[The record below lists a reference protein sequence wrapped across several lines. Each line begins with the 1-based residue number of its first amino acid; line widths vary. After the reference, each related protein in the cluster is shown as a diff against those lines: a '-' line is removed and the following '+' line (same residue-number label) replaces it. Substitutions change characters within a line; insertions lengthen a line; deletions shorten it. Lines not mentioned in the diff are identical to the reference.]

1 MVKVKDVLYAYS
13 FVIPALIIIGIFVLV
28 PVINGVILSLQNV
41 YLIKDVPLEFVGL
54 DNFAKL
60 FAGEDVFLIAAINTV
75 IWSVAGTALTL
86 LLGLF
91 LGLVLNVEFKLT
103 WLVRSLMLIPWILPD
118 VVVATEWKWM
128 FNTEMGIV
136 NQTLVDAGIIQRISD
151 IQWLSSPDMAL
162 FTCILIQVWRL
173 APLVGLMVLAT
184 LQGIPREHYE
194 AADVDGASSTN
205 KFIHI
210 TLPNLLYVA
219 IFGTLL
225 TLIWLFNSF
234 GIVFITTE
242 GGPIHATEIF
252 ATLIYKISFQNYKL
266 SEGAA
271 LGTINFIILFIISVS
286 YLVLIRR
293 RWGLR

>member
-1 MVKVKDVLYAYS
+1 MVKVKDTLYAYS
-13 FVIPALIIIGIFVLV
+13 FVLPALIIICIFILV
-28 PVINGVILSLQNV
+28 PVINGVTLSLQNV
-41 YLIKDVPLEFVGL
+41 YLISPKPLAFVGL
-54 DNFAKL
+54 DNFVTL
-60 FAGEDVFLIAAINTV
+60 FGDDVFWIAAVNTLIWTAVGTV
-75 IWSVAGTALTL
+75 ITM

-103 WLVRSLMLIPWILPD
+103 WLVRSLMLLPWILPD

-128 FNTEMGIV
+128 LNTEMGIANQMLV
-136 NQTLVDAGIIQRISD
+136 NVGIIGRISD
-151 IQWLSSPDMAL
+151 IQWLSGTDLAL
-162 FTCILIQVWRL
+162 LATILIQVWRL
-173 APLVGLMVLAT
+173 APLVGLLVLAT

-194 AADVDGASSTN
+194 AAEVDGASSAN
-205 KFIHI
+205 KLIHI

-225 TLIWLFNSF
+225 TMIWLFNSF

-252 ATLIYKISFQNYKL
+252 ATLIYKICFQNYKL
-266 SEGAA
+266 SVGAA
-271 LGTINFIILFIISVS
+271 LGTINFAVLFVISVS
-286 YLVLIRR
+286 YLLLIRR

>member
-1 MVKVKDVLYAYS
+1 MVKVKDTLYAYS
-13 FVIPALIIIGIFVLV
+13 FVLPALIIICIFILV
-28 PVINGVILSLQNV
+28 PVINGVTLSLQNV
-41 YLIKDVPLEFVGL
+41 YLISPKPLAFVGL
-54 DNFAKL
+54 DNFVTL
-60 FAGEDVFLIAAINTV
+60 FGDDVFWIAAVNTLIWTAVGTV
-75 IWSVAGTALTL
+75 ITM

-103 WLVRSLMLIPWILPD
+103 WLVRSLMLLPWILPD

-128 FNTEMGIV
+128 LNTEMGIV
-136 NQTLVDAGIIQRISD
+136 NQMLVNVGIIGRISD
-151 IQWLSSPDMAL
+151 IQWLSGTDLAL
-162 FTCILIQVWRL
+162 LTTILIQVWRL
-173 APLVGLMVLAT
+173 APLVGLLVLAT

-194 AADVDGASSTN
+194 AAEVDGASSAN
-205 KFIHI
+205 KLIHI

-225 TLIWLFNSF
+225 TMIWLFNSF

-252 ATLIYKISFQNYKL
+252 ATLIYKICFQNYKL
-266 SEGAA
+266 SVGAA
-271 LGTINFIILFIISVS
+271 LGTINFAVLFVISVS
-286 YLVLIRR
+286 YLLLIRR

>member
-1 MVKVKDVLYAYS
+1 MVKVKDTLYAYS
-13 FVIPALIIIGIFVLV
+13 FVLPALIIICIFILV
-28 PVINGVILSLQNV
+28 PVINGVTLSLQNV
-41 YLIKDVPLEFVGL
+41 YLISPKPLAFVGL
-54 DNFAKL
+54 DNFVTL
-60 FAGEDVFLIAAINTV
+60 FGDDVFWIAAVNTLIWTAVGTV
-75 IWSVAGTALTL
+75 ITM

-103 WLVRSLMLIPWILPD
+103 WLVRSLMLLPWILPD

-128 FNTEMGIV
+128 LNTEMGIANQMLV
-136 NQTLVDAGIIQRISD
+136 NVGIIGRISD
-151 IQWLSSPDMAL
+151 IQWLSGTDLAL
-162 FTCILIQVWRL
+162 LTTILIQVWRL
-173 APLVGLMVLAT
+173 APLVGLLVLAT

-194 AADVDGASSTN
+194 AAEVDGASSAN
-205 KFIHI
+205 KLIHI

-225 TLIWLFNSF
+225 TMIWLFNSF

-252 ATLIYKISFQNYKL
+252 ATLIYKICFQNYKL
-266 SEGAA
+266 SVGAA
-271 LGTINFIILFIISVS
+271 LGTINFAVLFVISVS
-286 YLVLIRR
+286 YLLLIRR